1 MGASASSKRELMAQL
16 DELDQQELQ
25 MNLKLKQ
32 MQTQLNGMVPKEERV
47 KVNKDL
53 TPKSKIIKSYDAIA
67 VGKNSSTKNAGN
79 KKDNKKGKLKK
90 KE

>member
-16 DELDQQELQ
+16 DELDQRELQ
-25 MNLKLKQ
+25 MNLKLKE

-53 TPKSKIIKSYDAIA
+53 TPKSKITKSYDAIA
-67 VGKNSSTKNAGN
+67 VGNSTKNAGN
-79 KKDNKKGKLKK
+79 KKDKKSKLKK
-90 KE
+90 K